1 MLFRLSDVSKSFG
14 AQDVLRGASLQV
26 NPGEHVGLVGRNGA
40 GKTTIFRLVT
50 GEEST
55 DSGQVVRARGLKLGL
70 LAQHVHFKAGSTVH
84 ESALAAFGRLQQ
96 IEHEMHELE
105 HRMADAADDL
115 EKVLSR
121 YSDLQHEF
129 EREGGFEYSAK
140 AEAILQG
147 LGFDRD
153 TWQME
158 TEKLS
163 GGQQNRLGLAC
174 LLLSEP
180 DVLLLDEPTNHLD
193 VGAVEWLEEF
203 LQSYARGFVII
214 SHDRYFLD
222 RACRRIIEIENGQAA
237 SYAGNYSDF
246 VVEREERRE
255 IQQRAYDNQQ
265 RLIAKTEE
273 FIRKNLAGQKTKQ
286 AKSRRTML
294 QKLERVD
301 AVRGNQAAGDFRLQE
316 IERAGTHVLTINDA
330 AVGYGDNVLARDI
343 SLILRRGECL
353 GVIGPNGSGK
363 TTLVKTILGK
373 IPALTG
379 EFRWGSK
386 VEIGYYAQQLE
397 DLDER
402 NEIIME
408 LRRVA
413 PSTATA
419 GELRSFLA
427 KFRFFGDDV
436 YKHIRDL
443 SGGEKGRLSLAKLIY
458 SGVNVLVLDEPTN
471 HLDIPSREAL
481 EEALEAYEGTIVTI
495 SHDRFFLDRVA
506 TQIIALDGRGSVEH
520 YNGDYT
526 EYHDWKAM
534 RSVPS
539 ASANGSTAQRSGPET
554 KSGRSSTSEAAQSV
568 KGTSR
573 NRQLSAKASGS
584 GMKSVPSASADGTKR
599 VKVVKKPRDPQMIE
613 AEIAELE
620 SAPPRSQTKCP
631 LPKWRATS
639 PNLSRQTTLT
649 RRPRPDWLSCTT
661 SGSGRRA
668 ASLRQRKSRR
678 VAKALLL
685 VDAQDTCL
693 TSRSA
698 VCYFRALAKESN
710 SLASLSRRH
719 VAQLVEHFPDTEGVS
734 GSSPLVPTNPQ
745 ISQRSFISLAR
756 G

>member
-1 MLFRLSDVSKSFG
+1 MLALQSIRTMLFRLSDVHKAYS
-14 AQDVLRGASLQV
+14 ARDVLRGASLQV

-40 GKTTIFRLVT
+40 GKTTIFNLVT
-50 GEEST
+50 QEITPDRG
-55 DSGQVVRARGLKLGL
+55 DLVRARGLKLGL
-70 LAQHVHFKAGSTVH
+70 LAQHVHFEKGATVH

-105 HRMADAADDL
+105 HRMSDAGHDL
-115 EKVLSR
+115 EKVLAR
-121 YSDLQHEF
+121 YSDLQHEY

-147 LGFDRD
+147 LGFERD

-163 GGQQNRLGLAC
+163 GGQANRLGLAR

-203 LQSYARGFVII
+203 LRTYKSAFVII

-222 RACRRIIEIENGQAA
+222 RACQRIIEVESGQTA
-237 SYAGNYSDF
+237 SYKGNYSDYL
-246 VVEREERRE
+246 VEREERRE
-255 IQQRAYDNQQ
+255 IQQRAFENQQ

-294 QKLERVD
+294 QRLERVE
-301 AVRGNQAAGDFRLQE
+301 AVRADQASGDFRLQD
-316 IERAGTHVLTINDA
+316 IERAGTHVLTITDA
-330 AVGYGDNVLARDI
+330 AVGYGENTLARDI

-363 TTLVKTILGK
+363 TTFLKTILNK
-373 IPALTG
+373 IPALSG
-379 EFRWGSK
+379 EIRWGSK
-386 VEIGYYAQQLE
+386 VEVGYYAQQLE

-402 NEIIME
+402 NEILME

-413 PSTATA
+413 PSSATA

-427 KFRFFGDDV
+427 KFLFSGDDV
-436 YKHIRDL
+436 YKHVRDL

-495 SHDRFFLDRVA
+495 SHDRFFLDRVS
-506 TQIIALDGRGSVEH
+506 TQILALDGEGGVEH

-526 EYHDWKAM
+526 EFHDWKAA
-534 RSVPS
+534 RSVPPS
-539 ASANGSTAQRSGPET
+539 AGGPDDGSEA
-554 KSGRSSTSEAAQSV
+554 RSS
-568 KGTSR
+568 R
-573 NRQLSAKASGS
+573 RAK
-584 GMKSVPSASADGTKR
+584 KSVPPASATGAGA
-599 VKVVKKPRDPQMIE
+599 V
-613 AEIAELE
+613 A
-620 SAPPRSQTKCP
+620 
-631 LPKWRATS
+631 
-639 PNLSRQTTLT
+639 
-649 RRPRPDWLSCTT
+649 RP
-661 SGSGRRA
+661 SGR
-668 ASLRQRKSRR
+668 
-678 VAKALLL
+678 
-685 VDAQDTCL
+685 AQ
-693 TSRSA
+693 
-698 VCYFRALAKESN
+698 
-710 SLASLSRRH
+710 
-719 VAQLVEHFPDTEGVS
+719 
-734 GSSPLVPTNPQ
+734 
-745 ISQRSFISLAR
+745 
-756 G
+756 